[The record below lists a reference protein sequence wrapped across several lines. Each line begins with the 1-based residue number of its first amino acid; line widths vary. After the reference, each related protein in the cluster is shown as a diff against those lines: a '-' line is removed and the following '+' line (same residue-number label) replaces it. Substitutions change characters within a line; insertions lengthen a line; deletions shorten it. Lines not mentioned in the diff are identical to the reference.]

1 MPRIFRCFA
10 AVYNT
15 IVHITVGFQ
24 KFVHLF
30 GSSRH
35 FFILCSINNNGTY
48 LKIFRTTNRTT
59 KVQHLEYRDK
69 KVSELFNYSV
79 DLP

>member
-10 AVYNT
+10 AVYNK

-35 FFILCSINNNGTY
+35 FFILCSINNYGRIGQLRY
-48 LKIFRTTNRTT
+48 L
-59 KVQHLEYRDK
+59 
-69 KVSELFNYSV
+69 SENFPNEKLDN
-79 DLP
+79 